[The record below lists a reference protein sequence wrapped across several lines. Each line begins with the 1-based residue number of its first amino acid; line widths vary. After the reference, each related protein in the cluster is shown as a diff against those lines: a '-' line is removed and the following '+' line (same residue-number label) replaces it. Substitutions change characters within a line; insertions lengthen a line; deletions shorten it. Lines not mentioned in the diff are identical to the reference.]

1 MPDEARKT
9 MKDIEIR
16 RSAEFSR
23 CRTWRYTLVRE
34 WDDDLPRL
42 LFILLNPSTADE
54 EKDDPT
60 NRRGIQYAIDWGYG
74 ACTFCNLFAFRT
86 PYPKEMKAAPD
97 PVGPAND
104 ATIKWHYE
112 NADLVVAAWGADGSH
127 RGRDRQVYGLLPDL
141 QCLGMTKAGHP
152 KHILYLKSDEKPRP
166 WIPAKFSAP
175 KKPVQDN
182 VIKNTK
188 LMNCTRGKN
197 WHVVFQMR
205 DKKNE
210 DKILSELK
218 FELRGVWTQDLPFS
232 IKNWLRRNK
241 IKGFIMPP
249 SWEYEKGNLVF
260 RTVTK
265 VAHALITE
273 SLYQE

>member
-1 MPDEARKT
+1 
-9 MKDIEIR
+9 
-16 RSAEFSR
+16 
-23 CRTWRYTLVRE
+23 
-34 WDDDLPRL
+34 
-42 LFILLNPSTADE
+42 
-54 EKDDPT
+54 
-60 NRRGIQYAIDWGYG
+60 
-74 ACTFCNLFAFRT
+74 
-86 PYPKEMKAAPD
+86 
-97 PVGPAND
+97 
-104 ATIKWHYE
+104 
-112 NADLVVAAWGADGSH
+112 
-127 RGRDRQVYGLLPDL
+127 
-141 QCLGMTKAGHP
+141 
-152 KHILYLKSDEKPRP
+152 
-166 WIPAKFSAP
+166 
-175 KKPVQDN
+175 
-182 VIKNTK
+182 
-188 LMNCTRGKN
+188 
-197 WHVVFQMR
+197 VVFQMR